1 MWEIW
6 SLRSTLPS
14 APTHSRGVGVP
25 VNPAA
30 PASKRRS
37 RSAESKGRRTSRP
50 NRSTRQWRAAS
61 SKSSMEPPNLIEN
74 ATAAKAENDITA
86 TQASETA
93 SEDASFQDQEGM
105 RVPEITEANEA
116 IEANEATEGG
126 EALSESINAAD
137 TELMHKTPATESK
150 VAASPPNMKQVIS
163 LDRHSGYSMVHVYH
177 EHDGTSPTTDGTE
190 VKESESPF
198 FLVNNRKGSRKVT
211 KA

>member
-1 MWEIW
+1 M
-6 SLRSTLPS
+6 
-14 APTHSRGVGVP
+14 
-25 VNPAA
+25 NPAA

-93 SEDASFQDQEGM
+93 SEDSSLQDQEGM

-116 IEANEATEGG
+116 IEANEATKGG
-126 EALSESINAAD
+126 EALSEPINAVD

-177 EHDGTSPTTDGTE
+177 EYDGISPTTDGTE